1 MKEEVCFGV
10 DIGGTSV
17 KIGIFS
23 MKGKLIDKWEIPT
36 RTTERG
42 KNILSDIADSINE
55 SLKVKGIEKNQVT
68 GVGLGVPG
76 PVKEDG
82 TVLVCVNLGWGIFN
96 VAKELSELLSI
107 PVKAANDANVAAL
120 GEMWQ
125 GGGKGCMNIVMVTLG
140 TGCGGGIILDG
151 KIVAGTHGAAGE
163 IGHAPA
169 LAEEDII
176 GVCGCGKRGCLEQI
190 ASATGIAKMAT
201 KYVDEFKMP
210 GMLSGNNNISAKA
223 VLDAAK
229 KGDETAILV
238 VEKMA
243 CYLGNSLACICAV
256 VDPEIIVIGGGVSKA
271 GQYLIDTIQ
280 KHYKEKVFDALKDI
294 KFALAKLG
302 NDAGIYGAARM
313 VATEADI

>member
-1 MKEEVCFGV
+1 MEKVCFGV
-10 DIGGTSV
+10 DIGGTTV

-23 MKGKLIDKWEIPT
+23 LKGKLIDKWEIPT
-36 RTTERG
+36 RTNERG
-42 KNILSDIADSINE
+42 KYILSDIAASIDE
-55 SLKVKGIEKNQVT
+55 TIELKKIAKDNVT

-82 TVLVCVNLGWGIFN
+82 TVLMCVNLGWSIFN
-96 VAKELSELLSI
+96 VADELRSLLNL

-125 GGGKGCMNIVMVTLG
+125 GGGKGHLNIVMVTLG

-151 KIVAGTHGAAGE
+151 KIMAGTHGAAGE
-163 IGHAPA
+163 IGHTPA

-190 ASATGIAKMAT
+190 ASATGISKMAL
-201 KYVDEFKMP
+201 KYVNDLKMP
-210 GMLSGNNNISAKA
+210 GMLSGSDNITAKA

-229 KGDETAILV
+229 EGDNTAVLV

-243 CYLGNSLACICAV
+243 AYLGNSLAIICAV

-280 KHYKEKVFDALKDI
+280 KHYQEKAFHAVKATE
-294 KFALAKLG
+294 FALATLG
-302 NDAGIYGAARM
+302 NDAGIYGSAKM
-313 VATEADI
+313 VCAET

>member
-1 MKEEVCFGV
+1 MMEKVCFGV
-10 DIGGTSV
+10 DIGGTAV
-17 KIGIFS
+17 KIGIFTLT
-23 MKGKLIDKWEIPT
+23 GKLFDKWEIPT
-36 RTTERG
+36 RTEERG
-42 KNILSDIADSINE
+42 KYILSDIAASINE
-55 SLKVKGIEKNQVT
+55 ALSIMKIRKSDVT

-82 TVLVCVNLGWGIFN
+82 TVLMCVNLGWGIFN
-96 VAKELSELLSI
+96 VADELSQLLKL
-107 PVKAANDANVAAL
+107 PVKAANDANVAAF

-125 GGGKGCMNIVMVTLG
+125 GGGAGHLNIVMVTLG

-163 IGHAPA
+163 IGHTPA

-190 ASATGIAKMAT
+190 ASATGISKMAT
-201 KYVDEFKMP
+201 KYVKELKMP
-210 GMLSGNNNISAKA
+210 GKLSECDHITAKA

-229 KGDETAILV
+229 EGDETASLV

-243 CYLGNSLACICAV
+243 SYLGNALAVICAV

-271 GQYLIDTIQ
+271 GQYLIDTIE
-280 KHYKEKVFDALKDI
+280 KHYQGKAFQTIKDI
-294 KFALAKLG
+294 EFALAKLG

-313 VATEADI
+313 VGP

>member
-1 MKEEVCFGV
+1 MDKVCFGV
-10 DIGGTSV
+10 DIGGTAV
-17 KIGIFS
+17 KIGIFTLA
-23 MKGKLIDKWEIPT
+23 GNLIDKWEIAT
-36 RTTERG
+36 RTIDHG
-42 KNILSDIADSINE
+42 KYILADIAASINE
-55 SLKVKGIEKNQVT
+55 AIEAKKIPKSQIT

-76 PVKEDG
+76 PVREDG
-82 TVLVCVNLGWGIFN
+82 TVLMCVNLGWGVFN
-96 VAKELSELLSI
+96 VADGLGKLLDL
-107 PVKAANDANVAAL
+107 PVRAANDANVAAL

-125 GGGKGCMNIVMVTLG
+125 GGGKGHLDIVMVTLG

-163 IGHAPA
+163 IGHTPA

-190 ASATGIAKMAT
+190 ASATGIVKMAL
-201 KYVDEFKMP
+201 KYVKELKMSSV
-210 GMLSGNNNISAKA
+210 LSGNEQITAKA

-229 KGDETAILV
+229 GGDKTAILV

-243 CYLGNSLACICAV
+243 SYLGNSLAVVSAV

-271 GQYLIDTIQ
+271 GKYLIDMIQ
-280 KHYKEKVFDALKDI
+280 EHYRQKAFDAVKDTE
-294 KFALAKLG
+294 FALAMLG

-313 VATEADI
+313 VGTETKT